1 MVAVKAPVFSM
12 AKLTGVDTYLGPEM
26 KSTGEVMG
34 IDHDFS
40 SAVSKALI
48 SAGLMLPKEG
58 SVLLSIADKD
68 KADVRTLI
76 KQLNQAGYRF
86 YATEGTANMI
96 AELGFDVEAITK
108 RLGEGHPNVVDI
120 ISDGSVDGVINTV
133 TGDREVLQDG
143 FAIRRVAAEKG
154 VPCFT
159 SIDTARAVAESI
171 NRPND
176 YYNILPIEKYLG
188 L

>member
-1 MVAVKAPVFSM
+1 
-12 AKLTGVDTYLGPEM
+12 
-26 KSTGEVMG
+26 
-34 IDHDFS
+34 
-40 SAVSKALI
+40 
-48 SAGLMLPKEG
+48 
-58 SVLLSIADKD
+58 
-68 KADVRTLI
+68 
-76 KQLNQAGYRF
+76 
-86 YATEGTANMI
+86 MI
-96 AELGFDVEAITK
+96 AELGFAVEAITK

-154 VPCFT
+154 VPSYT

>member
-1 MVAVKAPVFSM
+1 
-12 AKLTGVDTYLGPEM
+12 
-26 KSTGEVMG
+26 
-34 IDHDFS
+34 
-40 SAVSKALI
+40 
-48 SAGLMLPKEG
+48 
-58 SVLLSIADKD
+58 
-68 KADVRTLI
+68 
-76 KQLNQAGYRF
+76 
-86 YATEGTANMI
+86 MI
-96 AELGFDVEAITK
+96 AELGFEVVAITK

-120 ISDGSVDGVINTV
+120 ISEGSVDGVINTV

-143 FAIRRVAAEKG
+143 FAIRRISAEKG

-176 YYNILPIEKYLG
+176 HYNVLPLEEYLD